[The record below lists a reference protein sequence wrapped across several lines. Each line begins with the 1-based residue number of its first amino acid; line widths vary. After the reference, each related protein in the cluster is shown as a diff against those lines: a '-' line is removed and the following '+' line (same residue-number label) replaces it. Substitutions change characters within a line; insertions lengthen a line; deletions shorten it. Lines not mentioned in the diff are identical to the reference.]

1 MSAVEL
7 QSQISELQLAIAE
20 QAEQTQKLKLAHAE
34 QAEQA
39 QKLKLAHAEQA
50 QKLKLALAEQA
61 QKSELALAEQAEK
74 SELALAELAEQKEK
88 LDEVL
93 KLNAQSRVRD
103 ARSRIGELPILSF
116 FLQSLSILLNFRM
129 SHVRCSF
136 FVV

>member
-39 QKLKLAHAEQA
+39 QKLKLA
-50 QKLKLALAEQA
+50 LAEQA
-61 QKSELALAEQAEK
+61 QK

-116 FLQSLSILLNFRM
+116 SLQSLSTLLNFPM
-129 SHVRCSF
+129 SHVCCSF

>member
-20 QAEQTQKLKLAHAE
+20 QAEQTQKLKLV
-34 QAEQA
+34 
-39 QKLKLAHAEQA
+39 HAEQA